1 MDEKI
6 FAAFLQ
12 SIPGEKADRA
22 GLHETPR
29 RMADAWK
36 FWTSGYELDPASVL
50 KCFEDGAESYDELVF
65 QGDVPFFSVCE
76 HHLIPFFG
84 FVHLGYIPDKRIVGL
99 SKLARVVEIYARR
112 LQVQE
117 RLVMQIADALMTH
130 LMPKGIGVTIHARH
144 LCLES
149 RGIQKLGTVTT
160 TTALRGVIKDHEQ
173 ARAEYMMLMNRAG
186 KP

>member
-1 MDEKI
+1 MDEKQ
-6 FAAFLQ
+6 FRTFLQ
-12 SIPGEKADRA
+12 SIPGENPDRA
-22 GLHETPR
+22 GLRETPR
-29 RMADAWK
+29 RMAAAWQ
-36 FWTSGYELDPASVL
+36 FWLSGYREDPASVL
-50 KCFEDGAESYDELVF
+50 KCFEDGAEQYDELVF

-76 HHLIPFFG
+76 HHAAPFFG
-84 FVHLGYIPDKRIVGL
+84 LVHLGYVPDKRIVGL

-117 RLVMQIADALMTH
+117 RLVGQIADALMVH
-130 LMPKGIGVTIHARH
+130 VGPKGVGVTIQARH

-160 TTALRGVIKDHEQ
+160 TTALRGVIKTNEQ
-173 ARAEYMMLMNRAG
+173 TRAEYMMLVNRAG